1 MNPLRKLGISDDE
14 LAKAIKSDAKVNEAV
29 KQAAED
35 AAAYWRSISPVDT
48 GDYAASVKVQGKVR
62 NGRAVVGTKHWKAHL
77 IEFGTGPDTKKGSKF
92 GPDTPTPAFA
102 PGQKTAEH
110 FGGNLTDDGIEVEIE

>member
-1 MNPLRKLGISDDE
+1 MNVFGKFGISDAE
-14 LAKAIKSDAKVNEAV
+14 LAQALRSDAEVNSGVKDEAEKIV
-29 KQAAED
+29 D
-35 AAAYWRSISPVDT
+35 YWRSISPVDS

-62 NGRAVVGTKHWKAHL
+62 NGRAVVGTKHWKAHM

-110 FGGNLTDDGIEVEIE
+110 FGGELTDDGIES